1 MNHRTNESLLAF
13 LLGAVTGVVAGILLA
28 PDKGSETR
36 RKIRERAGH
45 LHERGEE
52 ALGQARDVFAS
63 SGLGDAARGKAHDL
77 AEAARHQA
85 GAMKAALNEGRETY
99 RREMEKS

>member
-1 MNHRTNESLLAF
+1 MNNRANETLLAF
-13 LLGAVTGVVAGILLA
+13 LVGAVTGVMAGILLA

-36 RKIRERAGH
+36 RKIRDGLGH

-52 ALGQARDVFAS
+52 MADQARSAFAS
-63 SGLGDAARGKAHDL
+63 SGVGDAARAKAHDL
-77 AEAARHQA
+77 ADAARHQA
-85 GAMKAALNEGRETY
+85 GAVRAAMNEGRDTY